1 MKSSRKLGDR
11 RDHFHSIRDM
21 FDLVNT
27 VIETRREREYAPT
40 LAALR
45 EVQKQAEIDATPPAV
60 QARFKETLDTMQMFD
75 DWYGEVSKLPR
86 GVQLT
91 VLKLG
96 ASVAR
101 FLPKGKS
108 KG

>member
-1 MKSSRKLGDR
+1 M
-11 RDHFHSIRDM
+11 
-21 FDLVNT
+21 
-27 VIETRREREYAPT
+27 
-40 LAALR
+40 
-45 EVQKQAEIDATPPAV
+45 